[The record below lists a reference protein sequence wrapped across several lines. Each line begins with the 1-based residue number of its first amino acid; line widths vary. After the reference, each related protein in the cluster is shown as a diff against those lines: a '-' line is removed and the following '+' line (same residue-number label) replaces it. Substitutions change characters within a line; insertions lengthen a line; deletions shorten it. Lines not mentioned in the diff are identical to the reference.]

1 MKLLSKIKSSIYDP
15 QYYQGL
21 INRPFS
27 YSVKYVFSFTFIL
40 ALLLMVEFSI
50 FSLPQFM
57 SGLNELG
64 PSVVNNY
71 PKELQVVVKNG
82 IASTNV
88 KEPYY
93 IKNFDSLKE
102 AEVGRDED
110 TPKNLVVID
119 TKNKANIEDLQK
131 HDTLF
136 LITETHFMYQ
146 EENGKITVQSLA
158 DIPDVVIDKAS
169 VGRFVDEYSP
179 YLKIFIPIIYIGIL
193 IFVYIYIIF
202 TLIYLLFMA
211 LLIWLVASFKK
222 IKLDYKESYQ
232 ISIHLMTLP
241 TLVILLLPITF
252 PFEFTL
258 LLLGGA
264 LVNLQSQ
271 SIPLPD
277 PNVTD

>member
-64 PSVVNNY
+64 PSVVNSY
-71 PKELQVVVKNG
+71 PDELQVVVKNG
-82 IASTNV
+82 MASTNV

-93 IKNFDSLKE
+93 VKNFDSLKE
-102 AEVGRDED
+102 AEVGIYEN
-110 TPKNLVVID
+110 TPKNFIVID
-119 TKNKANIEDLQK
+119 TKSKASIEDLQK

-146 EENGKITVQSLA
+146 EESGKVTAQSLA
-158 DIPDVVIDKAS
+158 DIPDVVINKVS
-169 VGRFVDEYSP
+169 VSQFVDEYSP
-179 YLKIFIPIIYIGIL
+179 YLKIFIPVIYISIL
-193 IFVYIYIIF
+193 IFVYIYVLF
-202 TLIYLLFMA
+202 NLVYLLFVA
-211 LLIWLVASFKK
+211 LLIWFVASLKK
-222 IKLDYKESYQ
+222 IKLGYKKSYQ

-241 TLVILLLPITF
+241 ALIILLLPSTF
-252 PFEFTL
+252 PFAFTL

-271 SIPLPD
+271 SVPQPD
-277 PNVTD
+277 PNLTD